1 MDKRRGTVTRVD
13 ENEAIVTFEDGST
26 EIVAISSMIVVEVGM
41 TVTIVDVGE
50 SAPIYLWGDT

>member
-1 MDKRRGTVTRVD
+1 
-13 ENEAIVTFEDGST
+13 VTFEDGST